1 MNLRIARILSIGGM
15 LATAGAVTLS
25 TQGLG
30 STPAS
35 ASASSSSTAT
45 TSPSASS
52 PASTAAAAT
61 PAIVAVS
68 PTPVPGSTTQVAYA
82 AGDAA
87 TLVFDTADGGMRLV
101 AFAPNPGWVTVRID
115 SPTATQLEA
124 RLESPSGQ
132 VRFVANLVD
141 GAVVAELETTAAAP
155 GSSAPGTSG
164 PDSSA
169 PGNSAPGNSAP
180 GNSAPGNSAPG
191 NSAAG
196 NQRRDEC
203 AGGDGDAGDGGGG
216 GGDDNGGDDNGG
228 GGGDDSVATTRAET
242 AAPAVA
248 ATTDVD
254 SPHIW
259 LSSVSVAETGDNQ
272 MAGRVAGLLAPPRHV

>member
-1 MNLRIARILSIGGM
+1 MNLRIARILSIGGT

-45 TSPSASS
+45 TSPSANS

-68 PTPVPGSTTQVAYA
+68 PAPVPGSPTQVAFA
-82 AGDAA
+82 AGDAG

-101 AFAPNPGWVTVRID
+101 AFAPNPGWATVRID
-115 SPTATQLEA
+115 SPSATQLEA

-141 GAVVAELETTAAAP
+141 GAVVAELETIGGGAGKQCAGHERPRQQCSGQQRPTAR
-155 GSSAPGTSG
+155 
-164 PDSSA
+164 
-169 PGNSAPGNSAP
+169 NSAPGNSAP
-180 GNSAPGNSAPG
+180 GNSTPGNSAPG
-191 NSAAG
+191 TARRARVCRAAMTT
-196 NQRRDEC
+196 
-203 AGGDGDAGDGGGG
+203 AVTTTAA
-216 GGDDNGGDDNGG
+216 
-228 GGGDDSVATTRAET
+228 VATTTAATTTVVATTVAVATTPVAT

-248 ATTDVD
+248 ATTDMRRP
-254 SPHIW
+254 PH
-259 LSSVSVAETGDNQ
+259 LVVL
-272 MAGRVAGLLAPPRHV
+272 RLRFPRRSTTRRREVPV